1 MFTLIALGIGVAWS
15 ASVAAL
21 ALAGLAPEMIPAAY
35 RGHGGVPR
43 VYFEA
48 AAVVTALVLLGQ
60 VLELRA
66 RAQTGS
72 AIRALLG
79 LAPKQA
85 RRIDAEGVERD
96 VPLDDVHAGDRLRV
110 RPGERVP
117 VDGRVVEGS
126 SSVDESMLTGEP
138 VPVEKVAESRVTG
151 GTVNGTGGFV
161 MEAER
166 VGADSMLAQIVR
178 MVGEAQHSR
187 APIQRVAD
195 RVAVW
200 FVPAV
205 VIAAVV
211 TFAVWMV
218 VGPSP
223 RLAYALAS
231 AISVIVIACPCALGL
246 ATPVAIM
253 VATGRGATSGVL
265 VKSAEALERLAQV
278 DLIVVDKTGTLT
290 EGKPRLTTVEAQ
302 EGFTPDDMLTVAAA
316 VEKGSEHP
324 LAAAIVAGAEERVL
338 TLPAVEGFESR
349 TGRGVV
355 GTAGGRRVVLGN
367 AKLLE
372 EEKVAAAGLIARADA
387 LRAKGETVMLVA
399 IDGRA
404 AGVLGVS
411 DPVKESAAE
420 AIGAL
425 RGANIEVVMVTGDN
439 AITAKAVGARLGI
452 TRVEADV
459 LPERKAA
466 VIARLQ
472 GEGHT
477 VAMAGDGVNDAPAL
491 ARADVGIAM
500 GTGTDVAIESA
511 GITLLRGDHGQHPA
525 EPLLRVRLQRP
536 RDTAR
541 GGRALPRLRV
551 AALADDRQRRDE
563 PELGL
568 GDRKLPPAAVGEA
581 VIVAPTARQRGC
593 SESLQSTSHQ
603 STDEAEAAWIT
614 PTWEYACG
622 KLPHIVPVPGSSA
635 SSPGGLRS
643 NRNFNGAPSQA
654 RVRSRCQIAPSTKL
668 TR

>member
-1 MFTLIALGIGVAWS
+1 
-15 ASVAAL
+15 
-21 ALAGLAPEMIPAAY
+21 
-35 RGHGGVPR
+35 
-43 VYFEA
+43 
-48 AAVVTALVLLGQ
+48 VLLGQ

-79 LAPKQA
+79 LAPKSA
-85 RRIDAEGVERD
+85 RRIDAAGAEHD
-96 VPLDDVHAGDRLRV
+96 VPLADVHAGDRLRV

-117 VDGRVVEGS
+117 VDGRVVEGT
-126 SSVDESMLTGEP
+126 SSVDESMLTGEA
-138 VPVEKVAESRVTG
+138 VPVEKVVGGHVTG

-161 MEAER
+161 LEAER

-195 RVAVW
+195 QVSAW

-205 VIAAVV
+205 VLVAVV

-231 AISVIVIACPCALGL
+231 AISVIVVACPCALGL

-253 VATGRGATSGVL
+253 VATGRGAKEGVL
-265 VKSAEALERLAQV
+265 VKNAETLERLTKV

-290 EGKPRLTTVEAQ
+290 VGKPRLTTVEAQ
-302 EGFTPDDMLTVAAA
+302 EGFTKDDLLALAAA
-316 VEKGSEHP
+316 VEKASEHP
-324 LAAAIVAGAEERVL
+324 LAAAIVAGAQERTL

-367 AKLLE
+367 AKLME
-372 EEKVAAAGLIARADA
+372 EEKVAATALIARADA
-387 LRAKGETVMLVA
+387 LRAEGETVMLVA

-411 DPVKESAAE
+411 DPIKDSAAE

-425 RGANIEVVMVTGDN
+425 RQDHIEVVMLTGDN
-439 AITAKAVGARLGI
+439 AITAKAVGGRLGI

-459 LPERKAA
+459 LPDQKAA

-511 GITLLRGDHGQHPA
+511 GITLLGGD
-525 EPLLRVRLQRP
+525 L
-536 RDTAR
+536 
-541 GGRALPRLRV
+541 RALVRARHLSEATMTNIRQNLVFAFAYNVLGIPLAAGVLYPAFGWLLSPMIASAAMSLSSVSVIGNSLRLRS
-551 AALADDRQRRDE
+551 A
-563 PELGL
+563 
-568 GDRKLPPAAVGEA
+568 KL
-581 VIVAPTARQRGC
+581 
-593 SESLQSTSHQ
+593 
-603 STDEAEAAWIT
+603 
-614 PTWEYACG
+614 
-622 KLPHIVPVPGSSA
+622 
-635 SSPGGLRS
+635 
-643 NRNFNGAPSQA
+643 
-654 RVRSRCQIAPSTKL
+654 
-668 TR
+668 